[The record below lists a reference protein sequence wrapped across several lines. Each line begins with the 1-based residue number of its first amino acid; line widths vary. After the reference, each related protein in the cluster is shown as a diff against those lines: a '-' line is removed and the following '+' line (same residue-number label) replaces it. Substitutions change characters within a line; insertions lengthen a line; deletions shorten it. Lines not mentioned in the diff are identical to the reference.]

1 MSGKPSMKTA
11 IIWRKKWEK
20 TREWTAPE
28 EDLRAE
34 EEGDAEGEDDG
45 EWDTG
50 EAAALNED
58 EVEERDNEEMWEM
71 KEKGVKKEN
80 MKPRKSV
87 KEDKVRSYR
96 GKYRK
101 RMARWVESALN
112 STKISQ
118 HHHHN

>member
-1 MSGKPSMKTA
+1 MSGKPSVKTA

-28 EDLRAE
+28 EEEEEGEEEEGEE
-34 EEGDAEGEDDG
+34 EEGDAEGEAG
-45 EWDTG
+45 EGDEEVWG
-50 EAAALNED
+50 QNNE
-58 EVEERDNEEMWEM
+58 VWWEN
-71 KEKGVKKEN
+71 KEKGVQKEN
-80 MKPRKSV
+80 LKESKAV

-101 RMARWVESALN
+101 RMTRWVLSALN

-118 HHHHN
+118 HHHN